1 MEISHHN
8 GIEKFR
14 KTGAFL
20 FNIINKNYAKKMIVM
35 LPNQSHP
42 LHFHKVKDE
51 SFHILSGSL
60 VSKLNGKMKKLS
72 SGEILHINKNSWH
85 EFKAGKNGCIF
96 DEISTTSFKNDS
108 FYKDKKIKKLTRDNR
123 KTYINKWF

>member
-1 MEISHHN
+1 
-8 GIEKFR
+8 
-14 KTGAFL
+14 
-20 FNIINKNYAKKMIVM
+20 MIVM

-60 VSKLNGKMKKLS
+60 VSKLNGKIKSLS

-85 EFKAGKNGCIF
+85 AFKAGKNGCIF
-96 DEISTTSFKNDS
+96 DEISTTSFKDDS
-108 FYKDKKIKKLTRDNR
+108 FYKDKGIKKLNRDNR
-123 KTYINKWF
+123 KTYINKWL